1 MFKPGDTV
9 KIKRDIFRWEEIRHK
24 LIRYDSEAYQNSD
37 PERRAEIICR
47 NDIVRQNRQQVL
59 YAKEGEVGRVTDIFA
74 SDSWTWNAKV
84 LIDGE
89 IKTFR
94 LTSLEKSN
102 D

>member
-9 KIKRDIFRWEEIRHK
+9 KVKRDIFRWEEIRHK

-37 PERRAEIICR
+37 PDGRAEIVR
-47 NDIVRQNRQQVL
+47 QNRVVRQNRQQVL
-59 YAKEGEVGRVTDIFA
+59 YAKGGEVGRVIEVFA
-74 SDSWTWNAKV
+74 SDSGTWNAKV
-84 LIDGE
+84 LIDGK